1 MILTGR
7 LTADASVH
15 SIKDDRQVV
24 NFSIAIND
32 RYKTKAGEQREK
44 TTYVDCAYW
53 QSVKVAEWLK
63 KGTVVELNG
72 RIGVNAYVNQQGDAV
87 GKITCHTK
95 EVKVLAFPARKEET
109 EDTPATGKAKGNAN
123 GKRNGKSKAEDKD
136 DLPF

>member
-7 LTADASVH
+7 LTGDASVH
-15 SIKDDRQVV
+15 HVKDDRQVV

-32 RYKTKAGEQREK
+32 RFKTKAGEQREV

-53 QSVKVAEWLK
+53 LSPKVAEWLK

-72 RIGVNAYVNQQGDAV
+72 RIGVNAYINQQGDAV

-95 EVKVLAFPARKEET
+95 EVKVLAFPAKKSEDGAAAGTGNTNGKPEGQRKE
-109 EDTPATGKAKGNAN
+109 G
-123 GKRNGKSKAEDKD
+123 DKD

>member
-7 LTADASVH
+7 LTGDAIFH

-32 RYKTKAGEQREK
+32 RFKTKAGEQREI

-63 KGTVVELNG
+63 KGPVVELSG
-72 RIGVNAYVNQQGDAV
+72 RIGVNAYVNHPSDAE
-87 GKITCHTK
+87 GKLTCLTK
-95 EVKVLAFPARKEET
+95 QVKVLAFHAKKGEAET
-109 EDTPATGKAKGNAN
+109 EPVTGNGHVKPTRKPHKDEKG
-123 GKRNGKSKAEDKD
+123 KE
-136 DLPF
+136 

>member
-1 MILTGR
+1 MDITGR
-7 LTADASVH
+7 VTADAQVRSV
-15 SIKDDRQVV
+15 SEGRQVV

-32 RYKTKAGEQREK
+32 RYKTKSGEQREK

-123 GKRNGKSKAEDKD
+123 GKRNGKSKAEDKH

>member
-7 LTADASVH
+7 LTADASIH

-32 RYKTKAGEQREK
+32 RFKTKAGEQREI
-44 TTYVDCAYW
+44 TTYVECAYW
-53 QSVKVAEWLK
+53 QSPKVAEWLK

-72 RIGVNAYVNQQGDAV
+72 RIGVNAYLNQQGDAV
-87 GKITCHTK
+87 GKLTCHTK
-95 EVKVLAFPARKEET
+95 EVKLLAFPAKKGEAEA
-109 EDTPATGKAKGNAN
+109 TPATGKGG
-123 GKRNGKSKAEDKD
+123 GKPNGKSKEDDKE

>member
-7 LTADASVH
+7 LTADASIH

-32 RYKTKAGEQREK
+32 RFKTKAGEQREI
-44 TTYVDCAYW
+44 TTYVECAYW

-87 GKITCHTK
+87 GKLTCHTK
-95 EVKVLAFPARKEET
+95 EVKLLAFPAKKGEAEA
-109 EDTPATGKAKGNAN
+109 TPATGKGE
-123 GKRNGKSKAEDKD
+123 GKSKEGDKE